1 MVRDVLASYLGGFC
15 KGAGAFVSIEPL
27 LGQTRRADILMKN
40 VAQGVVRILD
50 VGITAAFLT
59 MLQVEDMDVEA
70 SSGLM
75 ETNKR
80 LVFARKLLD
89 EAEHATGL
97 AREAADGGG
106 FIPFILDAT
115 GRFGKEALRFLE
127 GLPKR
132 RGVDY
137 TITELMNELSAVMNQ
152 AGAQMRL
159 NGILRAEHV
168 MGVAY

>member
-40 VAQGVVRILD
+40 TQGVVRILD

-59 MLQVEDMDVEA
+59 MFQVEDMDVEA

-75 ETNKR
+75 ETDKR

-89 EAEHATGL
+89 EAEHL
-97 AREAADGGG
+97 
-106 FIPFILDAT
+106 LD
-115 GRFGKEALRFLE
+115 
-127 GLPKR
+127 
-132 RGVDY
+132 
-137 TITELMNELSAVMNQ
+137 
-152 AGAQMRL
+152 
-159 NGILRAEHV
+159 
-168 MGVAY
+168 